1 MVNVIPAGQKFYP
14 TDHCGVL
21 RIKNG
26 QLEEKYVAW
35 VFNKEGK
42 SAGFRRE
49 YRAAIDRIIGLSIKL
64 PPLSEQKKIVAKV
77 SVLEQKISAA
87 KSVIENCPAR
97 KSAALKN
104 WLE

>member
-1 MVNVIPAGQKFYP
+1 MNVIPAEQKFYP

-21 RIKNG
+21 RIKNS

-35 VFNKEGK
+35 VLGKEGK

-49 YRAAIDRIIGLSIKL
+49 YRASIDRVESLSIKL
-64 PPLSEQKKIVAKV
+64 PSLADQKKIVVKI
-77 SVLEQKISAA
+77 SELEQKISAA
-87 KSVIENCPAR
+87 KAVIASCPAR
-97 KSAALKN
+97 KSAVLKS